1 MRPNEFV
8 TVYAPLLNRTLPKV
22 YPIRARTTLSVTK
35 QHKIARTTYTSYLY
49 LHTVDLDLSKA
60 DTTQTNGQGEG
71 RGREGGREGGS
82 EGGREGRREGGG
94 GGGWESSRGSAK
106 EAYYTIWQG
115 RRESRQRCSMVKK
128 TICSS
133 GTREAIVGRCSA
145 GKSCKDRVND
155 DK

>member
-71 RGREGGREGGS
+71 REGGREGAREGGK
-82 EGGREGRREGGG
+82 EGGREAVGEGGRVHG
-94 GGGWESSRGSAK
+94 GAQRRHITRYGKGGERAGSVA
-106 EAYYTIWQG
+106 AW
-115 RRESRQRCSMVKK
+115 
-128 TICSS
+128 
-133 GTREAIVGRCSA
+133 
-145 GKSCKDRVND
+145 
-155 DK
+155 